1 LLEPID
7 MNSPPE
13 INADAVIADLHSL
26 RQIGRDRTGVSRPAY
41 SSADMEARRWLAS
54 RMREIGLLVSVD
66 GVGNVSGRDPRARR
80 TILLG
85 SHSDSVPSGGWLD
98 GALGVAYALETARA
112 WKAASYDVG
121 IDVVSFA
128 DEEGR
133 FLGCLGS
140 RAFCGDLTAQAID
153 GASSHGTPLRRALSD
168 VGLSGA
174 VEKQI
179 DPARHIAYLEAHIEQ
194 GPVLE
199 QTHHDIGVV
208 EGIVGMR
215 RMRVSFHGRAD
226 HAGTTPM
233 GMRADA
239 AAALFDF
246 AQRVRE
252 AFAREATPNTVW
264 NIGVVQLAPGA
275 ANVVPA
281 TAELVLEYRDPSDI
295 SLERLTAA
303 IRALVA
309 SADGKNGVA
318 ARAQPMEGMRPTTM
332 APKLVARFEQ
342 AALACGARARR
353 MSSGAGHDGMI
364 LASHIPSGMMFVPSI
379 AGRSH
384 DVAEDTDEADI
395 RRGAKVFAATAFAI
409 LAARGV

>member
-1 LLEPID
+1 LLEPIE

-13 INADAVIADLHSL
+13 IDADAVMADLHSL

-41 SSADMEARRWLAS
+41 SNADMEARRWIAA
-54 RMREIGLLVSVD
+54 RMREIGLVLSMD
-66 GVGNVSGRDPRARR
+66 GVGNVVGRDPRARR

-85 SHSDSVPSGGWLD
+85 SHSDSVPAGGWLD
-98 GALGVAYALETARA
+98 GALGVAYALGTARA
-112 WKAASYDVG
+112 WKVGRSDVG

-140 RAFCGDLTAQAID
+140 RAFCGDLSAEALD
-153 GASSHGTPLRRALSD
+153 GASSRGLPLRRALAD
-168 VGLSGA
+168 AGLNGA
-174 VEKQI
+174 IKKQV
-179 DPARHIAYLEAHIEQ
+179 DPSRHIAYLEAHIEQ
-194 GPVLE
+194 GPILE
-199 QTHHDIGVV
+199 QSRHDVGVV

-215 RMRVSFHGRAD
+215 RIRVSFDGRAD

-233 GMRADA
+233 TMRADA

-246 AQRVRE
+246 AQR
-252 AFAREATPNTVW
+252 AREALAREAGPNTVW
-264 NIGVVQLAPGA
+264 NIGIVQVGPGA

-281 TAELVLEYRDPSDI
+281 SAELVLEYRDPSDI
-295 SLERLTAA
+295 GLERLTSA
-303 IRALVA
+303 IRALIV

-318 ARAQPMEGMRPTTM
+318 ARGEPMEGLRPTAM
-332 APKLVARFEQ
+332 AKKLVARFEQ

-364 LASHIPSGMMFVPSI
+364 LASHIPAGMMFVPSI
-379 AGRSH
+379 GGRSH
-384 DVAEDTDEADI
+384 DLAEDTDEADI
-395 RRGAKVFAATAFAI
+395 RRGAKVFAAAAFAI
-409 LAARGV
+409 LAAQSV

>member
-1 LLEPID
+1 

-13 INADAVIADLHSL
+13 IDADAVIADLHSL

-41 SSADMEARRWLAS
+41 SKADMEARRWLAA
-54 RMREIGLLVSVD
+54 RMREMGLVVSVD
-66 GVGNVSGRDPRARR
+66 GVGNVVGRDPRARR
-80 TILLG
+80 TILMG

-98 GALGVAYALETARA
+98 GALGVGYALETARA
-112 WKAASYDVG
+112 WKAASSDVG

-128 DEEGR
+128 GEEGR

-140 RAFCGDLTAQAID
+140 RAFCGDLTAEAID
-153 GASSHGTPLRRALSD
+153 AASSRGLSLRRALAD
-168 VGLSGA
+168 AGLSG
-174 VEKQI
+174 VIKKQI

-199 QTHHDIGVV
+199 QSHQDVGVV
-208 EGIVGMR
+208 EAIAGMR
-215 RMRVSFHGRAD
+215 RLRVSFAGRAD

-233 GMRADA
+233 TMRSDA

-246 AQRVRE
+246 AQR
-252 AFAREATPNTVW
+252 AREALAREAGPNTVW
-264 NIGVVQLAPGA
+264 NIGIVQVAPGA

-281 TAELVLEYRDPSDI
+281 LAELVLEYRDPSDI
-295 SLERLTAA
+295 SLERLTSA

-318 ARAQPMEGMRPTTM
+318 ARAEPMEGLRPTAM

-379 AGRSH
+379 GGRSH
-384 DVAEDTDEADI
+384 DVAEDTEEADI
-395 RRGAKVFAATAFAI
+395 RLGAKVFAATAFAI
-409 LAARGV
+409 LAAQRV

>member
-1 LLEPID
+1 
-7 MNSPPE
+7 
-13 INADAVIADLHSL
+13 
-26 RQIGRDRTGVSRPAY
+26 
-41 SSADMEARRWLAS
+41 MEARRWLAA

-66 GVGNVSGRDPRARR
+66 GVGNVVGRDPRARR

-98 GALGVAYALETARA
+98 GALGVVYALAAAHA
-112 WKAASYDVG
+112 WNAANANVG
-121 IDVVSFA
+121 VDVVSFA

-140 RAFCGDLTAQAID
+140 RAFCGELGAEAID
-153 GASSHGTPLRRALSD
+153 AASSHGMPLRRALAEA
-168 VGLSGA
+168 GLSGA
-174 VEKQI
+174 IAEQI
-179 DPARHIAYLEAHIEQ
+179 DPGRHIAYLEAHIEQ

-199 QTHHDIGVV
+199 QTGDDIGVV

-215 RMRVSFHGRAD
+215 RMRVSFAGRAD
-226 HAGTTPM
+226 HAGTTPVA
-233 GMRADA
+233 MRRDA

-246 AQRVRE
+246 VQKVRE
-252 AFAREATPNTVW
+252 ALAREAGPNTVW
-264 NIGVVQLAPGA
+264 NIGIVRLAPGA

-281 TAELVLEYRDPSDI
+281 HADLVVEYRDLSDTA
-295 SLERLTAA
+295 LDRLTAA

-309 SADGKNGVA
+309 AADGKNGVA
-318 ARAQPMEGMRPTTM
+318 ASAEPMEGLRPTAM
-332 APKLVARFEQ
+332 DPKLVARFEQ

-364 LASHIPSGMMFVPSI
+364 LASHVPAGMMFVPSI
-379 AGRSH
+379 GGRSH

-395 RRGAKVFAATAFAI
+395 RLGAKVYAATAFGI
-409 LAARGV
+409 LAAGVV

>member
-1 LLEPID
+1 

-13 INADAVIADLHSL
+13 IDADAVIADLQSL

-41 SSADMEARRWLAS
+41 SNADMEARRWLAA
-54 RMREIGLLVSVD
+54 RMREIGLVVSTD
-66 GVGNVSGRDPRARR
+66 AVGNVVGRDPRARR

-98 GALGVAYALETARA
+98 GALGVAYALGTARA
-112 WKAASYDVG
+112 WKAASPEAG

-140 RAFCGDLTAQAID
+140 RAFCGDLAAEAID
-153 GASSHGTPLRRALSD
+153 GASSRGLPLRRALAD
-168 VGLSGA
+168 AGLSGA
-174 VEKQI
+174 IKKQV

-199 QTHHDIGVV
+199 RARDDIGVV
-208 EGIVGMR
+208 EGIVGVR
-215 RMRVSFHGRAD
+215 RMRVSFRGRAD

-233 GMRADA
+233 TMREDA
-239 AAALFDF
+239 AAAMFDF
-246 AQRVRE
+246 AQKVRE
-252 AFAREATPNTVW
+252 ALAREAGPNTVW
-264 NIGVVQLAPGA
+264 NIGVVQVAPGA

-281 TAELVLEYRDPSDI
+281 LAEFVLEYRDPSDI

-309 SADGKNGVA
+309 AADGKNGVA
-318 ARAQPMEGMRPTTM
+318 ARAEPMEGLRPTAM

-342 AALACGARARR
+342 AALACGASSRR

-379 AGRSH
+379 GGRSH
-384 DVAEDTDEADI
+384 DVAEDTDQADI
-395 RRGAKVFAATAFAI
+395 RLGAKVFAATAFAI
-409 LAARGV
+409 LAAQGV

>member
-1 LLEPID
+1 
-7 MNSPPE
+7 MHSPPE
-13 INADAVIADLHSL
+13 IATDAVIADLHSL

-41 SSADMEARRWLAS
+41 SNADMEARRWLAA
-54 RMREIGLLVSVD
+54 RMRKIGLVVSVD
-66 GVGNVSGRDPRARR
+66 GVGNVVGRDPRARR
-80 TILLG
+80 TVLLG

-112 WKAASYDVG
+112 WKAARSDVG

-140 RAFCGDLTAQAID
+140 RAFCGDLTAEAID
-153 GASSHGTPLRRALSD
+153 GASSRGLPLRRALGD
-168 VGLSGA
+168 AGLSGA
-174 VEKQI
+174 IKKQI

-208 EGIVGMR
+208 EGIIGMR
-215 RMRVSFHGRAD
+215 RIRVSFAGRAD

-233 GMRADA
+233 AMRADA

-246 AQRVRE
+246 VQR
-252 AFAREATPNTVW
+252 AREALAREAGPNTVW
-264 NIGVVQLAPGA
+264 NIGVVQVAPGA

-295 SLERLTAA
+295 GLDRLTSS
-303 IRALVA
+303 IRALVV
-309 SADGKNGVA
+309 SANGKNGVA
-318 ARAQPMEGMRPTTM
+318 AGAEPMEGLRPTAM
-332 APKLVARFEQ
+332 ATKLVARFEQ

-353 MSSGAGHDGMI
+353 MPSGAGHDGMI

-379 AGRSH
+379 GGRSH

-395 RRGAKVFAATAFAI
+395 RLGAKVFAATAFAI
-409 LAARGV
+409 LAAQGV

>member
-1 LLEPID
+1 
-7 MNSPPE
+7 MSSPPE
-13 INADAVIADLHSL
+13 IDADAVIADLQSL

-41 SSADMEARRWLAS
+41 SNADMEARRWVAA
-54 RMREIGLLVSVD
+54 RMREIGLVVYTD
-66 GVGNVSGRDPRARR
+66 GVGSVVGRDPRARR

-112 WKAASYDVG
+112 WKAARSEVG

-140 RAFCGDLTAQAID
+140 RAFCGDLGAEAID
-153 GASSHGTPLRRALSD
+153 GASSRGLPLRRALAD
-168 VGLSGA
+168 AGLSGA
-174 VEKQI
+174 IKKQI

-199 QTHHDIGVV
+199 QTHHDVGIV
-208 EGIVGMR
+208 EGIVGVR
-215 RMRVSFHGRAD
+215 RVRVSFAGRAD

-233 GMRADA
+233 TMRADA
-239 AAALFDF
+239 AGAMFDF
-246 AQRVRE
+246 VQRGRE
-252 AFAREATPNTVW
+252 ALTREAGPNTVW
-264 NIGVVQLAPGA
+264 NIGVVQVAPGA

-295 SLERLTAA
+295 SLDRLTSS

-318 ARAQPMEGMRPTTM
+318 ARAEPMEGLRPTAM
-332 APKLVARFEQ
+332 DARLIARFEQ
-342 AALACGARARR
+342 AALACGVRSRR

-379 AGRSH
+379 GGRSH

-395 RRGAKVFAATAFAI
+395 RLGAKVFAATAFAI
-409 LAARGV
+409 LSAKGV